1 MNIGQ
6 AWVAD
11 EFLTFQGTGHLVG
24 TRQYF
29 VRFAGCGVVECPIR
43 KQCDEPAA
51 LTRKTALATDIQDI
65 VQRAVD
71 AVGTRGW
78 LHITGGEPTDQSD
91 ALQELTKQARR
102 AGLYVHL
109 QTSGVRRVPIQWDW
123 LTVSPKLMIPE
134 QRFGQELVVIDDGK
148 LDLARMARLVQET
161 SFWSYYLSPL
171 WGRDLSATAKLAL
184 QAGEPWAITSQMH
197 KLGGFR

>member
-1 MNIGQ
+1 MNIGK

-11 EFLTFQGTGHLVG
+11 EFLSFQGTGHLVG

-29 VRFAGCGVVECPIR
+29 VRFAGCGIADCAIR

-51 LTRKTALATDIQDI
+51 LTRKTALPTDVEKI

-71 AVGTRGW
+71 AVGARGW
-78 LHITGGEPTDQSD
+78 LHITGGEPTDQSN

-123 LTVSPKLMIPE
+123 LTVSPKRMLPE
-134 QRFGQELVVIDDGK
+134 QRFGQELVVIDDGN
-148 LDLARMARLVQET
+148 LDLERMALLVRET
-161 SFWSYYLSPL
+161 SFWSYYLAPL
-171 WGRDLSATAKLAL
+171 WGRELGKTAELAMR
-184 QAGEPWAITSQMH
+184 AGEPWALTSQMH
-197 KLGGFR
+197 KIGGFR